1 MYLRQL
7 VDPAIKLSH
16 LGPGFC
22 TRDNL
27 FGVGYLVLLV
37 LNYALAIV
45 TFYTVFGILRR
56 FRWWRAVTGAI
67 KHSEERLKE
76 YDLSPEERAVAR
88 AEQGEG
94 GWVVRK
100 VRVFLQKGHEQRI
113 DFLNAGNQKLSES
126 SEREGE
132 VMILSCHSDRHSAL
146 VVRAPLVMCL

>member
-1 MYLRQL
+1 MYLKQL
-7 VDPAIKLSH
+7 VDPAIQFSR

-45 TFYTVFGILRR
+45 AFYAVFGILKR
-56 FRWWRAVTGAI
+56 FRWWRAVARAM

-76 YDLSPEERAVAR
+76 YDLSLEERAVAR

-94 GWVVRK
+94 GWAVRK
-100 VRVFLQKGHEQRI
+100 VR
-113 DFLNAGNQKLSES
+113 
-126 SEREGE
+126 
-132 VMILSCHSDRHSAL
+132 
-146 VVRAPLVMCL
+146 